1 LNCQDTQILLHA
13 YVDGELDLV
22 KNLEVEKHLQECSAC
37 AQAHAE
43 IQALR
48 AAVKSGAP
56 YYDAPRELVGSIRE
70 SLRPAGR
77 PRSTSFP
84 FRSWRWLPVAAS
96 LAFAALVGYGLGIL
110 VAPRSDLVL
119 TQELVASH
127 VRSQMSGHKAVDV
140 DSSDLHTVKPWFDGR
155 VDFSPTVPDLVDKG
169 FALVGGR
176 LDYLDNKAVAVLVY
190 QRRKHLIDLFI
201 WRSDAAEDALGPT
214 KLSRQ
219 GFTLLSWNHG
229 GMTYWAV
236 SNLNENELGEFAD
249 LVRGRIP

>member
-1 LNCQDTQILLHA
+1 
-13 YVDGELDLV
+13 
-22 KNLEVEKHLQECSAC
+22 
-37 AQAHAE
+37 
-43 IQALR
+43 
-48 AAVKSGAP
+48 
-56 YYDAPRELVGSIRE
+56 
-70 SLRPAGR
+70 
-77 PRSTSFP
+77 
-84 FRSWRWLPVAAS
+84 LPVAAS
-96 LAFAALVGYGLGIL
+96 LAFTALVGYGLGFL
-110 VAPRSDLVL
+110 LAPRSNLVL

-140 DSSDLHTVKPWFDGR
+140 ESSDLHTVKPWFDGR
-155 VDFSPTVPDLVDKG
+155 VDFSPTVPDLADKG

-201 WRSDAAEDALGPT
+201 WKSNIAEQSAGLS

-219 GFTLLSWNHG
+219 GFTLLSWNQA

-236 SNLNENELGEFAD
+236 SNLNENELGEFAG